1 MAPLRPLFPRWY
13 NAHTRCDYHGGNP
26 SHPTKNCIALKYRV
40 QELINDGELTFE
52 DLDGPAE
59 VKDLSRA
66 KVEIARQEHG
76 VPKEVSPEKAS
87 ITRDEASIAKVKKD
101 GASGSLTTEG
111 SKSQLYGSDIEE
123 EEKTLQCMMRKLEL
137 MLKEQEEY
145 AAILREEYHRQTS
158 ENDDA

>member
-1 MAPLRPLFPRWY
+1 M
-13 NAHTRCDYHGGNP
+13 
-26 SHPTKNCIALKYRV
+26 
-40 QELINDGELTFE
+40 
-52 DLDGPAE
+52 DGPAE

-87 ITRDEASIAKVKKD
+87 ITRDEASIAKVRKD

-123 EEKTLQCMMRKLEL
+123 EEKTL
-137 MLKEQEEY
+137 
-145 AAILREEYHRQTS
+145 
-158 ENDDA
+158 